1 MERGTMNLQDAVS
14 GIVKEVDLAH
24 LTLTAVLRL
33 VSVVALGLIAIRVI
47 LTILDRILDRSKT
60 LERLHVYIRSAV
72 KVVLIL
78 LLILMAASALGVD
91 VTAVIALF
99 SVAGLAVSLAL
110 QNTLGNLAG
119 GIMLLVTHPFE
130 AGDYIESDSVQGTV
144 TGTDLVYTAVTT
156 ADNKAIFIPN
166 SQLAGAK
173 IINYNR
179 LGRRRIDATYSAS
192 YDAPTAVVKTALQEA
207 VNRFPQLLD
216 DPKPEIYLSQ
226 YGDSAITDLVRA
238 WVDSKDYWSVYYGLQ
253 EAVRDTFAAHG
264 VEMTYN
270 HLNVHMIKD

>member
-1 MERGTMNLQDAVS
+1 MNDVVQTISNAV
-14 GIVKEVDLAH
+14 GEINLAH
-24 LTLTAVLRL
+24 LTVSAVLRL
-33 VSVVALGLIAIRVI
+33 VITVAVGLIAIHLI
-47 LTILDRILDRSKT
+47 LKVLDRLLERSKT
-60 LERLHVYIRSAV
+60 LGRLHVYIHSAV
-72 KVVLIL
+72 KVVLL
-78 LLILMAASALGVD
+78 LLLGMMVVSALGVD
-91 VTAVIALF
+91 VTGVIALF

-192 YDAPTAVVKTALQEA
+192 YDAPTAVVKAALQEA
-207 VNRFPQLLD
+207 VDRFPQLLD

-226 YGDSAITDLVRA
+226 YGDSAITYLVRA